1 MHTFIVCTSKNIQK
15 EGGVLDRTAT
25 FRGVLLGKRGVT
37 FFWGGGGVQLSQKN
51 KLKSETFNDK
61 KKL

>member
-1 MHTFIVCTSKNIQK
+1 MFIVCTSKNIQK

-37 FFWGGGGVQLSQKN
+37 FFWGGGGGAILP
-51 KLKSETFNDK
+51 K
-61 KKL
+61 KKIKILKI

>member
-1 MHTFIVCTSKNIQK
+1 MFIVCTSKNIQK

-25 FRGVLLGKRGVT
+25 FRGVLLGKRGET
-37 FFWGGGGVQLSQKN
+37 FFWGGGGGVQFSQKN

>member
-1 MHTFIVCTSKNIQK
+1 MFFLFKKYSLVKVMHMFIVCTSKNIQK

-37 FFWGGGGVQLSQKN
+37 FFWGGGGGAIF
-51 KLKSETFNDK
+51 TK
-61 KKL
+61 K

>member
-1 MHTFIVCTSKNIQK
+1 MFIVCTSKNIQK

-37 FFWGGGGVQLSQKN
+37 FFWGGGGGQFSKKN
-51 KLKSETFNDK
+51 KLKNKKFNEK

>member
-1 MHTFIVCTSKNIQK
+1 MFIVCTSKNIQK

-25 FRGVLLGKRGVT
+25 IRGVLLGKKGVT
-37 FFWGGGGVQLSQKN
+37 FVWGGGGVQFSQKN

>member
-1 MHTFIVCTSKNIQK
+1 MFIVCTSKNIQK

-37 FFWGGGGVQLSQKN
+37 FFWGGGVQFSQKN